1 MVDCHGRYQRAK
13 NYALAYGDRR
23 GRVINYAQ
31 GTEPCTVKK
40 SSGMLSHEDQEEQN
54 GIRKEPP

>member
-1 MVDCHGRYQRAK
+1 MSP
-13 NYALAYGDRR
+13 LEDRR

-31 GTEPCTVKK
+31 GTEPCTVKRFQ
-40 SSGMLSHEDQEEQN
+40 GAQSHKDQEEQN

>member
-1 MVDCHGRYQRAK
+1 LRKIMPP
-13 NYALAYGDRR
+13 LEDRR

-31 GTEPCTVKK
+31 GTEPCTVKRFRNAQ
-40 SSGMLSHEDQEEQN
+40 SHEDQEEQN